1 VVEMVSQ
8 NNVQSGNIVDSMNQ
22 AFDNGS
28 FYGLEY
34 VLDELVQQVPAARQD
49 AAVDWFGFLDGFDQ

>member
-1 VVEMVSQ
+1 MISK
-8 NNVQSGNIVDSMNQ
+8 NIDTPDSNIIESMNQ

-34 VLDELVQQVPAARQD
+34 VLDEWVEKTPVPSANQNT
-49 AAVDWFGFLDGFDQ
+49 VDWFGFRDFAS